1 MRNRQFVRKIEVP
14 MPVVSSGVKPSQFY
28 DSQRGDI
35 ADVQDHGD
43 EAAGVLEQKDGEQVP
58 GCSDRGDATGNSVG
72 MMIDDKVNHQD
83 RDEVEIVDKGV
94 ADIAVGQQPE
104 ARSRRIRKPNS
115 KYDPAV
121 FDLGS
126 IEIRGIPLSGKK
138 NGWRG
143 VYWPS

>member
-1 MRNRQFVRKIEVP
+1 MKWLFIWDIPEIDFGGKFKLEV
-14 MPVVSSGVKPSQFY
+14 
-28 DSQRGDI
+28 
-35 ADVQDHGD
+35 
-43 EAAGVLEQKDGEQVP
+43 
-58 GCSDRGDATGNSVG
+58 
-72 MMIDDKVNHQD
+72 